1 MVPAELAA
9 RVSEVLTIPTIGIGA
24 GGGTDAQVN
33 VWQDM
38 VGLTEGPAPRFVKKY
53 ADVRS
58 VIAEAAAQWS
68 ADVTSGA
75 YPTEEHEYR

>member
-1 MVPAELAA
+1 MVMP
-9 RVSEVLTIPTIGIGA
+9 VPVPI
-24 GGGTDAQVN
+24 
-33 VWQDM
+33 
-38 VGLTEGPAPRFVKKY
+38 
-53 ADVRS
+53 DVRS